1 MIWQSFTRCLVVV
14 DTNALQL
21 KITVAHID
29 AIAVDAMFLGN
40 DLPEL
45 QERNGDMYNKV
56 INKAG
61 IHILVIHI

>member
-45 QERNGDMYNKV
+45 QERNGEMYNKV

>member
-45 QERNGDMYNKV
+45 QERNGEMYKKV

>member
-29 AIAVDAMFLGN
+29 TIAVDAMFLGN

-45 QERNGDMYNKV
+45 QERNGEMYKKV